1 MAKKT
6 AAISLSSDIT
16 DSAIGV
22 SNTSTLWTAGTTT
35 GLTTMTS
42 VTKVLSSTDNV
53 DLITTGSVSTTHGY
67 VYINNPSTDH
77 TEFFHV
83 HIGNAVG
90 SGTYDDGTLPT
101 EEIGRLYGGDWMF
114 FPYSAVWT
122 SAAHANNQDIDVTP
136 SNTDS
141 VTLEYMIIYE

>member
-1 MAKKT
+1 MAT
-6 AAISLSSDIT
+6 TNAQITLSSDIA
-16 DSAIGV
+16 DSAV
-22 SNTSTLWTAGTTT
+22 SVTNDSTLYTAGTTT
-35 GLTTMTS
+35 GLNTMTS

-53 DLITTGSVSTTHGY
+53 DLIATGSVSTTHAY

-77 TEFFHV
+77 TEYFHI

-114 FPYSAVWT
+114 FPWDVDD
-122 SAAHANNQDIDVTP
+122 DITIKP
-136 SNTDS
+136 SVATDMT
-141 VTLEYMIIYE
+141 VEYQVFS